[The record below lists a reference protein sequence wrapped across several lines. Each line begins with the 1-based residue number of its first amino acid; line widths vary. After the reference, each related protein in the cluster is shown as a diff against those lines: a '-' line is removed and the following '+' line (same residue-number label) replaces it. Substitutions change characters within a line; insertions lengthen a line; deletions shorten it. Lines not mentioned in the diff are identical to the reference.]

1 MMILK
6 EIKKKKISLLVTT
19 IELQLH
25 YRINIPASKYPFCKS
40 LATQIKTA
48 LGGGVCGNS
57 GKLRENNDLK
67 MECMS

>member
-1 MMILK
+1 MILK
-6 EIKKKKISLLVTT
+6 EIIKKKKISFLVTT

-48 LGGGVCGNS
+48 LGGGMCSNS
-57 GKLRENNDLK
+57 GKLGENNDLK
-67 MECMS
+67 MECIS

>member
-6 EIKKKKISLLVTT
+6 EIKKKISFLVTT

-25 YRINIPASKYPFCKS
+25 YRINTPASKYPFCKS

-48 LGGGVCGNS
+48 LGGGMCGNS
-57 GKLRENNDLK
+57 GKLGENNDLK
-67 MECMS
+67 MACIS